1 MVLFCSKT
9 CFSRGFIREK
19 VCDNSTIV
27 SSPSYLLKNSYEC
40 SDGSILHHID
50 LYRMKEGS
58 DASIIG
64 IPDIFSSG
72 DDATLNTIVV
82 PFKMLYSV
90 FAGISLI
97 EWANR
102 LNALPSKYIR
112 VSFEI
117 LPNQDRKL
125 IFDTVGMPTFN
136 GANMRGFRRS

>member
-1 MVLFCSKT
+1 MATRFFFCSKT
-9 CFSRGFIREK
+9 RFSRGFIREK
-19 VCDNSTIV
+19 VCDNSIIV

-40 SDGSILHHID
+40 SDGGILHHID

-64 IPDIFSSG
+64 IPDIFRS
-72 DDATLNTIVV
+72 
-82 PFKMLYSV
+82 
-90 FAGISLI
+90 GISLI

-112 VSFEI
+112 ISFEI

-136 GANMRGFRRS
+136 GANMRGFRRSK